1 MGFDSGKVRA
11 LPCTPIKFMATPDRN
26 DLTPASQEKL
36 LQWVTPK
43 IALMESGDTAG
54 QKPNQASEDGLGN
67 GPS

>member
-1 MGFDSGKVRA
+1 M
-11 LPCTPIKFMATPDRN
+11 TTPDRN

-43 IALMESGDTAG
+43 ISLMESGDTAG
-54 QKPNQASEDGLGN
+54 QKITNQANEDFAGK

>member
-1 MGFDSGKVRA
+1 
-11 LPCTPIKFMATPDRN
+11 MATPDRN

-43 IALMESGDTAG
+43 ISLMESGDTAG
-54 QKPNQASEDGLGN
+54 QKNQMNAETDGPTQ